1 MENKLHAKFK
11 DRNNI
16 LKTIFLLHKKKKK
29 KKYYKPIQKFKVRT
43 LIITLICINIKIDK
57 FCKY

>member
-29 KKYYKPIQKFKVRT
+29 NTINQFKN
-43 LIITLICINIKIDK
+43 LK
-57 FCKY
+57 